1 MKKFIIFSFILFLVI
16 TTSLIKNST
25 KKIEDEIYLTKEN
38 IILLSKRYKNSKL
51 EFNYLSSSENLME
64 YQKLY
69 FENFLEKKFLENLK
83 LINFDNNNIKIK
95 DLEIVNKDE
104 WKFW

>member
-1 MKKFIIFSFILFLVI
+1 MKKFIIFSFIFFLVI

-69 FENFLEKKFLENLK
+69 FENLLEKKSLANLK
-83 LINFDNNNIKIK
+83 LINFDNNDIKIK

-104 WKFW
+104 

>member
-69 FENFLEKKFLENLK
+69 FENFLEKKSLENLK
-83 LINFDNNNIKIK
+83 LINFDNNNIKNK
-95 DLEIVNKDE
+95 DLKL
-104 WKFW
+104 

>member
-1 MKKFIIFSFILFLVI
+1 MKKFLIFSFIFFLVI
-16 TTSLIKNST
+16 STSLIKNST

-69 FENFLEKKFLENLK
+69 FENFLEKKSLENLK
-83 LINFDNNNIKIK
+83 LISFENNNIKTK
-95 DLEIVNKDE
+95 DLEIINNNE
-104 WKFW
+104 

>member
-69 FENFLEKKFLENLK
+69 FENFLEKKSLENLK

-104 WKFW
+104 

>member
-69 FENFLEKKFLENLK
+69 FENLLEKKSLANLK
-83 LINFDNNNIKIK
+83 LINFDNNDIKIK

-104 WKFW
+104 